1 MSFLR
6 ILGYGLIAIVI
17 LIAGAA
23 AWFLWSFPEVYP
35 VAKVQASQDPAV
47 IERGRYLANTVL
59 SCMDCHSTRDW
70 SKYSAPITPGTLGK
84 GGDKFDASMGL
95 PGEIH
100 AKNITPA
107 GIGSWT
113 DEELARL
120 ITTGVN
126 RDGRAIFPM
135 MPYMAYRYLSNDD
148 LTAVISYLR
157 TLAPIENAV
166 PDGHVDFPMNL
177 IIRTIPQPPAPLPKP
192 NPADTVAYGKYLVT
206 VGACTEC
213 HTPSDHGKPLPGMD
227 FAGGAEFKMPT
238 GAIMRTANITPD
250 QETGIGQLTREQFI
264 ARFKAFEGEE
274 ARNRPVGPNDP
285 QTIMPWTLYAGMTE
299 QDLGAIYDYLLTL
312 KAVNNRV
319 QTFTPPPGN

>member
-6 ILGYGLIAIVI
+6 ILGYALAAIAII
-17 LIAGAA
+17 IAGAA
-23 AWFLWSFPEVYP
+23 AWFFWSFPKVYP
-35 VAKVQASQDPAV
+35 VAAVQASQDPAV

-59 SCMDCHSTRDW
+59 SCMDCHSARDW

-84 GGDKFDASMGL
+84 GGDVFDASMGL

-100 AKNITPA
+100 AKNITPS
-107 GIGSWT
+107 GIGAWS

-126 RDGRAIFPM
+126 RDGKAIFPM

-157 TLAPIENAV
+157 TLAPIDNAV
-166 PDGHVDFPMNL
+166 PDGHIDFPMN
-177 IIRTIPQPPAPLPKP
+177 IIVRTIPQPPAPLPKP

-206 VGACTEC
+206 IGACTEC
-213 HTPSDHGKPLPGMD
+213 HTPSDHGKPLPGMA

-250 QETGIGQLTREQFI
+250 KETGIGQMSREQFI
-264 ARFKAFEGEE
+264 ARFKAFDNEE

-285 QTIMPWTLYAGMTE
+285 QTLMPWTLYAGMTE
-299 QDLGAIYDYLLTL
+299 QDLGAIYDYLITL
-312 KAVNNRV
+312 AAVNNKV